1 MNTLKGLLL
10 GSAGAAVLLTAG
22 TVAQAAD
29 APIAAKGRE
38 PVYRCDTAGFIEYP
52 GSDVCF
58 KIGGRAQAWM
68 GGVSSNDAGPEGINF
83 MGITTNAT
91 SNHDRFFMGALGRLN
106 VDIRSASEWGLVRAF
121 IEGEFQDNNR
131 NTGGAFNMRHAFV
144 QVGNVTFGK
153 TWSTFFAGAGPE
165 MFGVAAA
172 IVPPP
177 GEMPLRVVTLRY
189 THNIGNGVSV
199 SVALEDPARHDAFT
213 NATFGGQIG
222 MAAAANVAP
231 SDVPDIVAN
240 VSARGSWGRFQLSLA
255 AHDNPYINIVGV
267 PVPGSDSEWGWAG
280 QAALVLN
287 VPNMGR
293 DTVHVVAGY
302 NSGAG
307 SYMTTAYGTGGA
319 RPNVGLTV
327 AGTVDTVDGWFVAAG
342 YRHFWSP
349 TLRSTI
355 GFNHTEA
362 DWNNIAFVGG
372 AFAGMAESTQVWGNL
387 VWSPVP
393 QLDLGVEVLWGSMK
407 AGVLNAATGGYAD
420 GPSNDIWGAHITA
433 RRAF

>member
-1 MNTLKGLLL
+1 MKTLKGLVL

-29 APIAAKGRE
+29 APVAAKGRE

-58 KIGGRAQAWM
+58 KVGGRAQAWM
-68 GGVSSNDAGPEGINF
+68 GAVSNNDAGPEGINF
-83 MGITTNAT
+83 MGITANPT

-121 IEGEFQDNNR
+121 IEGEMQDANV
-131 NTGGAFNMRHAFV
+131 NTGGVFALRHAFV

-153 TWSTFFAGAGPE
+153 TWSTFFAGASPE

-177 GEMPLRVVTLRY
+177 GEVPLRVVTLRY

-199 SVALEDPARHDAFT
+199 SISLEDPARHDPFT
-213 NATFGGQIG
+213 NPVFGGQIG
-222 MAAAANVAP
+222 MAAAGNVAP
-231 SDVPDIVAN
+231 SQVPDVVAN
-240 VSARGSWGRFQLSLA
+240 LSARGSWGRFQLSLA
-255 AHDNPYINIVGV
+255 AHDNVYRTTPAG
-267 PVPGSDSEWGWAG
+267 PSGSKWGWAG

-287 VPNMGR
+287 VPNMGQ
-293 DTVHVVAGY
+293 DTFHLVAGY
-302 NSGAG
+302 HNGADW
-307 SYMTTAYGTGGA
+307 YMTTAYGTGGA
-319 RPNVGLTV
+319 RPSVGLT
-327 AGTVDTVDGWFVAAG
+327 ATGSVDTVDGWFVTGG

-355 GFNHTEA
+355 AVNYTEA
-362 DWNNIAFVGG
+362 DWNNILFVGG
-372 AFAGMAESTQVWGNL
+372 PFAGVESSLQVWGNL
-387 VWSPVP
+387 IWSPVP
-393 QLDLGVEVLWGSMK
+393 QLDLGVEVLWGEM
-407 AGVLNAATGGYAD
+407 APGVLNAVTGGYAS
-420 GPSNDIWGAHITA
+420 GPTNDIWGAHITA